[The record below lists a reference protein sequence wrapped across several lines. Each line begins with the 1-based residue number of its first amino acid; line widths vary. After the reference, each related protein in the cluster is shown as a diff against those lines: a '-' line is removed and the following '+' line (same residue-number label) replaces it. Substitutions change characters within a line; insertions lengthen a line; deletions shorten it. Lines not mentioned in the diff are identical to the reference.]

1 MTVFGSE
8 MHIVTFFIIAVQLI
22 LLTNFVIISLKKRD
36 SKSTNRFIWFT
47 ISLISYNFFSGI
59 FPDTNIPIPLSIQ
72 YIVAYGVG
80 LYTALYYVY
89 YVYSEFDIGH
99 LKFFTLRHLMII
111 LISAFIFF
119 FVLPLIIWQDI
130 GIAKYSFI
138 FIPVAVAI
146 AFLVKIS
153 TPLIELYKEKG
164 GATNR
169 FYRDRIATGYLTLLS
184 IVLMPI
190 IVALGDFQVVEQL
203 IVNAGYFVLAVAL
216 IRINI
221 YQDLKIEQFLHR
233 LGYTDDAREAKNI
246 AILKYF
252 SKLDLSKREIEV
264 ANLILEG
271 KSYKQIGSYLFI
283 AEGTVSKHASNIFK
297 KAEVQNR
304 REFERRFKGK
314 RIFVPALCE

>member
-221 YQDLKIEQFLHR
+221 YQDLKKEQFLHR

-314 RIFVPALCE
+314 RK

>member
-153 TPLIELYKEKG
+153 APLIELYKEKG

-203 IVNAGYFVLAVAL
+203 TVNGGYFVLAVAL

-221 YQDLKIEQFLHR
+221 YQDLKKEQFLHR

-314 RIFVPALCE
+314 RK

>member
-203 IVNAGYFVLAVAL
+203 TVNGGYFVLAVAL

-221 YQDLKIEQFLHR
+221 YQDLKKEQFLHR

-264 ANLILEG
+264 ANLILDG

-314 RIFVPALCE
+314 RK

>member
-203 IVNAGYFVLAVAL
+203 TVNGGYFVLAVAL

-221 YQDLKIEQFLHR
+221 YQDLKKEQFLHR

-314 RIFVPALCE
+314 RK

>member
-1 MTVFGSE
+1 
-8 MHIVTFFIIAVQLI
+8 
-22 LLTNFVIISLKKRD
+22 
-36 SKSTNRFIWFT
+36 
-47 ISLISYNFFSGI
+47 
-59 FPDTNIPIPLSIQ
+59 
-72 YIVAYGVG
+72 VAYGVG

-203 IVNAGYFVLAVAL
+203 TVNGGYFVLAVAL

-221 YQDLKIEQFLHR
+221 YQDLKKEQFLHR

-314 RIFVPALCE
+314 RK

>member
-153 TPLIELYKEKG
+153 APLIELYKEKG

-246 AILKYF
+246 VILKYF
-252 SKLDLSKREIEV
+252 SNLDLSKREIEV
-264 ANLILEG
+264 ANLILDG
-271 KSYKQIGSYLFI
+271 KSYKHIGSYLFI

-304 REFERRFKGK
+304 REFVRRFKGK
-314 RIFVPALCE
+314 RK

>member
-1 MTVFGSE
+1 
-8 MHIVTFFIIAVQLI
+8 
-22 LLTNFVIISLKKRD
+22 
-36 SKSTNRFIWFT
+36 
-47 ISLISYNFFSGI
+47 
-59 FPDTNIPIPLSIQ
+59 
-72 YIVAYGVG
+72 
-80 LYTALYYVY
+80 
-89 YVYSEFDIGH
+89 
-99 LKFFTLRHLMII
+99 
-111 LISAFIFF
+111 
-119 FVLPLIIWQDI
+119 
-130 GIAKYSFI
+130 
-138 FIPVAVAI
+138 
-146 AFLVKIS
+146 
-153 TPLIELYKEKG
+153 
-164 GATNR
+164 
-169 FYRDRIATGYLTLLS
+169 
-184 IVLMPI
+184 MPI

-203 IVNAGYFVLAVAL
+203 TVNGGYFVLAVAL

-221 YQDLKIEQFLHR
+221 YQDLKKEQFLHR

-314 RIFVPALCE
+314 RK

>member
-47 ISLISYNFFSGI
+47 ISLIAYNFFSGI
-59 FPDTNIPIPLSIQ
+59 FPDTNIPIPLTIQ

-80 LYTALYYVY
+80 IYTALYYVY

-203 IVNAGYFVLAVAL
+203 TVNGGYFVLAVAL

-221 YQDLKIEQFLHR
+221 YQDLKKEQFLHR

-314 RIFVPALCE
+314 RK

>member
-59 FPDTNIPIPLSIQ
+59 FPDTNIPIPLTIQ

-80 LYTALYYVY
+80 IYTALYYVY

-203 IVNAGYFVLAVAL
+203 TVNGGYFVLAVAL

-221 YQDLKIEQFLHR
+221 YQDLKKEQFLHR

-314 RIFVPALCE
+314 RK

>member
-1 MTVFGSE
+1 M
-8 MHIVTFFIIAVQLI
+8 
-22 LLTNFVIISLKKRD
+22 IISLKKRD

-203 IVNAGYFVLAVAL
+203 TVNGGYFVLAVAL

-221 YQDLKIEQFLHR
+221 YQDLKKEQFLHR

-314 RIFVPALCE
+314 RK